1 MSVTVLPWILLYCI
15 GISHGKN
22 LQVQYLKKKK
32 VKNFKF
38 RFEFFKNTQNINRIY
53 FSTSIITE
61 IGKTSTVQ
69 NKESNAVLIILKEG
83 CILAIFTLV
92 KIFRNCVTPEVPIKI
107 KIQSKNEISRY
118 NTLCSWSISMY
129 IFCNWDRRKQE
140 KSCGNSL
147 LHYPL

>member
-1 MSVTVLPWILLYCI
+1 MNSSLLHWDFTWKKPP
-15 GISHGKN
+15 SA
-22 LQVQYLKKKK
+22 VFKKKK

-92 KIFRNCVTPEVPIKI
+92 KTLKI
-107 KIQSKNEISRY
+107 VLPQKFLSK
-118 NTLCSWSISMY
+118 
-129 IFCNWDRRKQE
+129 
-140 KSCGNSL
+140 
-147 LHYPL
+147 